1 MVRESRLERTA
12 LPYYTSHTMPIL
24 TVRISE
30 KEKTLLA
37 ERSKLEGVT
46 AGALIRRMLNE
57 APLTTSAEVIEDM
70 ERRLGDVTL
79 RVRRRK

>member
-1 MVRESRLERTA
+1 
-12 LPYYTSHTMPIL
+12 MPIL

-30 KEKTLLA
+30 KEKALLA

-46 AGALIRRMLNE
+46 AGTIIRRMLNE

-70 ERRLGDVTL
+70 ERRLGDVRL